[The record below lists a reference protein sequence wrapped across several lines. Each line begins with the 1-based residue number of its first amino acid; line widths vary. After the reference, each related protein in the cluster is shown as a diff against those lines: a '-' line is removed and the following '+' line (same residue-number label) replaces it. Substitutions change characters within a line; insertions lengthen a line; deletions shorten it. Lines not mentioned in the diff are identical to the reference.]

1 MNAKELNKRFH
12 QIFIKDNEFTN
23 WLLKKRQYAPGGLSL
38 FAAPSNNDFVITEE
52 ITGCNKNATLEEFE
66 DWTRYSG
73 GGDGRYDKVYEDFKG
88 DLHAIPK
95 RDRRNP
101 ISRNTAAHKT
111 KPRDKTHL
119 TNQHPRRCIL
129 APRNDLAKE
138 LAIHAYKAALIV
150 LPLRIFREPA
160 SLHTLSLLENLAD
173 TP

>member
-88 DLHAIPK
+88 DCMQYLKEIDETLFHEILLHIK
-95 RDRRNP
+95 QNP
-101 ISRNTAAHKT
+101 VIRH
-111 KPRDKTHL
+111 
-119 TNQHPRRCIL
+119 I
-129 APRNDLAKE
+129 
-138 LAIHAYKAALIV
+138 
-150 LPLRIFREPA
+150 
-160 SLHTLSLLENLAD
+160 
-173 TP
+173 